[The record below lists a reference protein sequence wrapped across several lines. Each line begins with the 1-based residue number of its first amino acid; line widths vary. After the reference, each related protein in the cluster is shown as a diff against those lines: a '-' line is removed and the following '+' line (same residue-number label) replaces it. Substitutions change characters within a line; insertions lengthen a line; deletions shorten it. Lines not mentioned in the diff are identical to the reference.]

1 MGALVHL
8 TVLGTDA
15 APLVRASTIIERRR
29 RDALAFHAVQ
39 LRVAGDLDFRLG
51 HEQPGL
57 RARTPASGTKKKHE
71 GQAYVAYPRDLH
83 MCLRRKAARSDEQ
96 SASSASL
103 ARSA

>member
-1 MGALVHL
+1 MGSLVHL

-39 LRVAGDLDFRLG
+39 LRVAGNLHFRLG

-57 RARTPASGTKKKHE
+57 RARSPASGTKEKHE
-71 GQAYVAYPRDLH
+71 RQATVAYPRDLH
-83 MCLRRKAARSDEQ
+83 VRLRRKASRSDEQ
-96 SASSASL
+96 SASSTSL
-103 ARSA
+103 A